1 MSEILLV
8 GEVNGGNLAEATA
21 ELIAHGKPLAE
32 SLTSSIS
39 VALLDQDST
48 SAAQEAISQ
57 GADKVYNIKDS
68 LLGTYQTDAYLAS
81 LAKLIQEINP
91 IAVLISKTEIGADIG
106 ARLAFRVDTGI
117 VQDCI
122 EVSVNSDNKIQ
133 ANRPVF
139 GGNCMA
145 TVVCE
150 STPMMALIRPKT
162 KEALEAD
169 TSRSGD
175 VVDYNANLDESVI
188 KNQVVERVEEV
199 QEGIR
204 LEYAARIVGGGRGMN
219 GPEPFDNELKD
230 LADTMGA
237 AIGASRAAV
246 DIGWVPYSYQIGL
259 TGKKVAPDLYL
270 LVGISGASQHMAGC
284 SGSKNLVAINKD
296 PDANIFRDA
305 RFGVV
310 GDWEKVLPALTQQLK
325 ELM

>member
-1 MSEILLV
+1 MSEILVV
-8 GEVNGGNLAEATA
+8 GEVNNENLADSTA
-21 ELIAHGKPLAE
+21 ELLAHGKPVAE
-32 SLTSSIS
+32 SLGASIS
-39 VALLDQDST
+39 VAILDQNTT
-48 SAAQEAISQ
+48 SAAQDAITK

-68 LLGTYQTDAYLAS
+68 LLASYQTDAYLAS

-122 EVSVNSDNKIQ
+122 EISANADNKIQ
-133 ANRPVF
+133 ANRPCF
-139 GGNCMA
+139 GGNCIA

-150 STPMMALIRPKT
+150 SNPMMALIRPKT
-162 KEALEAD
+162 KEPLELDSA
-169 TSRSGD
+169 RSGEI
-175 VVDYNANLDESVI
+175 VDFNPGLDESVI
-188 KNQVVERVEEV
+188 KNQVVEKVEEV

-204 LEYAARIVGGGRGMN
+204 LEDATRIVGGGRGLN

-237 AIGASRAAV
+237 AVGASRAAV

-270 LVGISGASQHMAGC
+270 MVGISGASQHMAGC
-284 SGSKNLVAINKD
+284 SGSKNIVAINKD
-296 PDANIFRDA
+296 PDANIFKDA

>member
-91 IAVLISKTEIGADIG
+91 IAVLISKTESGADIG

-175 VVDYNANLDESVI
+175 VVAVSYTHLTLPTN
-188 KNQVVERVEEV
+188 REV
-199 QEGIR
+199 
-204 LEYAARIVGGGRGMN
+204 
-219 GPEPFDNELKD
+219 
-230 LADTMGA
+230 
-237 AIGASRAAV
+237 
-246 DIGWVPYSYQIGL
+246 
-259 TGKKVAPDLYL
+259 
-270 LVGISGASQHMAGC
+270 
-284 SGSKNLVAINKD
+284 
-296 PDANIFRDA
+296 
-305 RFGVV
+305 
-310 GDWEKVLPALTQQLK
+310 
-325 ELM
+325 

>member
-1 MSEILLV
+1 
-8 GEVNGGNLAEATA
+8 
-21 ELIAHGKPLAE
+21 
-32 SLTSSIS
+32 
-39 VALLDQDST
+39 
-48 SAAQEAISQ
+48 
-57 GADKVYNIKDS
+57 
-68 LLGTYQTDAYLAS
+68 
-81 LAKLIQEINP
+81 
-91 IAVLISKTEIGADIG
+91 
-106 ARLAFRVDTGI
+106 
-117 VQDCI
+117 
-122 EVSVNSDNKIQ
+122 
-133 ANRPVF
+133 
-139 GGNCMA
+139 MA

-169 TSRSGD
+169 SGRSGEI
-175 VVDYNANLDESVI
+175 VDFNADLDESVI

-204 LEYAARIVGGGRGMN
+204 LEDAARIVCGGRGMN

-230 LADTMGA
+230 LADTTGA